1 MTAMAK
7 QAFSSLFVSEGRL
20 RSGWRIA
27 LYLVTYVTALLIV
40 QTPLS
45 VAYLFYL
52 ASTGVRSLG
61 ELQAALQP
69 DQLPLWFYL
78 LLKSAE
84 VAALVPL
91 TFALRRWVDKRSFR
105 SLGFGMDRG
114 TSREL
119 LLGLGVGAAQ
129 ITLVFAIAWAA
140 GWLSVELPTAAGL
153 ARGLAQGATALLL
166 FVLVALGEELMFRGY
181 LQVNGQEAV
190 GALSS
195 LFLVSFGF
203 GLFHVLN
210 PNFRWLALINITLAG
225 LALGYGRRVTGGL
238 WLPMAYHLSW
248 NLFQGPVFGL
258 LVSGVRYGGLLSVT
272 EVRAPLLTG
281 GTFGPEGGLLA
292 TASLLLAFPV
302 YYLWGRWRQRAVPA
316 TEDATP

>member
-20 RSGWRIA
+20 RAGWRIA

-61 ELQAALQP
+61 ELQAALQT
-69 DQLPLWFYL
+69 DQLPLWLYL

-84 VAALVPL
+84 VAVLAPL
-91 TFALRRWVDKRSFR
+91 TFALRRWVDKRSFH
-105 SLGFGMDRG
+105 SLGFGTDRG

-119 LLGLGVGAAQ
+119 LLGLTIGAAQ

-140 GWLSVELPTAAGL
+140 GWLSVEMPAAAGRV
-153 ARGLAQGATALLL
+153 RGLAQGATALLL
-166 FVLVALGEELMFRGY
+166 FVLVALGEELVFRGY
-181 LQVNGQEAV
+181 LQVNGREAV
-190 GALSS
+190 GAPLS
-195 LFLVSFGF
+195 LLLISFGF

-210 PNFRWLALINITLAG
+210 PNFRWLALLNITLAG
-225 LALGYGRRVTGGL
+225 LALGYGRHVTGSL
-238 WLPMAYHLSW
+238 WLPMAYHFSW

-258 LVSGVRYGGLLSVT
+258 PVSGVRYGGLLSVT
-272 EVRAPLLTG
+272 DLRAPLLTG
-281 GTFGPEGGLLA
+281 GAFGPEGGLLA
-292 TASLLLAFPV
+292 TVVLLLAFPV
-302 YYLWGRWRQRAVPA
+302 YWLWGKWRRREVPVREGPTA
-316 TEDATP
+316 